1 MICHDLPWPSN
12 ELIEI
17 DRYQPVSDLSNPLDK
32 SRHRLVTGQD
42 DHIGTQKLLLISTQQ
57 HILFAP

>member
-1 MICHDLPWPSN
+1 MAI
-12 ELIEI
+12 
-17 DRYQPVSDLSNPLDK
+17 YQPVSDLSNPLDK